1 MVVDHYTVHTLSK
14 QALQYTVS
22 HLLHRLVAV
31 PLQHSS
37 HFTPESKTKM
47 TQLKRTVKKHFCDML
62 SYTLH
67 FFLLALGDNPR
78 DTKRAC
84 LHTSYGCCSRRQFH
98 GVIDPSG
105 VITKQRNRTECSKLQ
120 LF

>member
-47 TQLKRTVKKHFCDML
+47 IQLKGTVEKHFCDML
-62 SYTLH
+62 LKLYSAFFDWLLGTSPETPKEPACTLVTVAVVEGS
-67 FFLLALGDNPR
+67 FMVL
-78 DTKRAC
+78 
-84 LHTSYGCCSRRQFH
+84 
-98 GVIDPSG
+98 
-105 VITKQRNRTECSKLQ
+105 
-120 LF
+120 

>member
-1 MVVDHYTVHTLSK
+1 MDHYTVRTLSK

-47 TQLKRTVKKHFCDML
+47 TQLKGTVEKHFCDML
-62 SYTLH
+62 SYSSAFFDWLLETSPETPKEPACTLVTVAVTVVEGS
-67 FFLLALGDNPR
+67 FMVL
-78 DTKRAC
+78 
-84 LHTSYGCCSRRQFH
+84 
-98 GVIDPSG
+98 
-105 VITKQRNRTECSKLQ
+105 
-120 LF
+120 

>member
-22 HLLHRLVAV
+22 HLLHRLVAA

-47 TQLKRTVKKHFCDML
+47 TQLKGTVEKDFCDML
-62 SYTLH
+62 SYTQH
-67 FFLLALGDNPR
+67 FFETSPETPKEPALTLVTVAVVKGSFMVLWIP
-78 DTKRAC
+78 
-84 LHTSYGCCSRRQFH
+84 L
-98 GVIDPSG
+98 V
-105 VITKQRNRTECSKLQ
+105 
-120 LF
+120 

>member
-1 MVVDHYTVHTLSK
+1 MVVDYYTVHTLSK

-47 TQLKRTVKKHFCDML
+47 IQLKGTVEKHFCDML

-67 FFLLALGDNPR
+67 FFDWLLGTIPE
-78 DTKRAC
+78 TPKEPAC
-84 LHTSYGCCSRRQFH
+84 TLVTVAVVEGSFM
-98 GVIDPSG
+98 V
-105 VITKQRNRTECSKLQ
+105 L
-120 LF
+120 

>member
-1 MVVDHYTVHTLSK
+1 MIVDHYTVHTLSK

-47 TQLKRTVKKHFCDML
+47 IQLKGTVEKHFCDML

-67 FFLLALGDNPR
+67 FLIGSWGQAQRHQKSLLA
-78 DTKRAC
+78 
-84 LHTSYGCCSRRQFH
+84 H
-98 GVIDPSG
+98 
-105 VITKQRNRTECSKLQ
+105 
-120 LF
+120 